1 MPRYAYK
8 ALTLDGSRVVG
19 ELEAATQADAAR
31 ALKAKRLHPVSV
43 RQQKTGHKRAPKRG
57 QVLQFIEDL
66 AGLLG
71 SGITLDKALHL
82 AAGQSEDE
90 RLAQAGREM
99 ANSVH
104 KGKSLAQ
111 ALEPYG
117 DFFGPAASPLVR
129 AGEASGQVTDTLK
142 NLAAGW
148 RSELAFRKA
157 FLASLVYP
165 SMLCAMSILTLGVL
179 VFYVMP
185 NFALVFDAV
194 DATPPRGVRLLLSL
208 GDLVRQWWWLPL
220 VCTLVVLLAIRFSAV
235 GERARSYWDGLM
247 LRLPLVDRI
256 VIARGLARYFNT
268 LGRLLDGGVPLVG
281 ALSLAQ
287 RATGN
292 DVLQKRLAPAVS
304 EVKIGRPLS
313 SYFAKDEFFPK
324 RVGSL
329 LRIAEEQ
336 GALNR
341 GCLSL
346 GERFEEETKVT
357 LARLTTWIEPVV
369 ILATG
374 IIIGVAVIGM
384 FTTIISVTN
393 VDF

>member
-8 ALTLDGSRVVG
+8 AMGMDGSRVVG
-19 ELEAATQADAAR
+19 ELEAATPADAAR
-31 ALKAKRLHPVSV
+31 ALKAKKLHPVSV
-43 RQQKTGHKRAPKRG
+43 RQQKTGQRRAPKRSH
-57 QVLQFIEDL
+57 VLQFIEDL
-66 AGLLG
+66 AGLIDSNIG
-71 SGITLDKALHL
+71 LDKALHL
-82 AAGQSEDE
+82 AAGQSEDD

-99 ANSVH
+99 AHSVH

-111 ALEPYG
+111 AMEPYA
-117 DFFGPAASPLVR
+117 DFFGPAAAPLVR
-129 AGEASGQVTDTLK
+129 AGEASGQVAETLQ
-142 NLAAGW
+142 NLATGW

-194 DATPPRGVRLLLSL
+194 DATPPQGVRLLL
-208 GDLVRQWWWLPL
+208 GFGEMVRRWWWLPL
-220 VCTLVVLLAIRFSAV
+220 MFLLLVLLAVRFSAF
-235 GERARSYWDGLM
+235 GDHARSSWDRLV

-256 VIARGLARYFNT
+256 IIARGLARYFAT
-268 LGRLLDGGVPLVG
+268 LGRLLEGGVPLVG

-292 DVLQKRLAPAVS
+292 EALQKRLAPAVS

-313 SYFAKDEFFPK
+313 SYFAKDAFFPK

-336 GALNR
+336 GTLSR

-346 GERFEEETKVT
+346 GARFEEETKVT